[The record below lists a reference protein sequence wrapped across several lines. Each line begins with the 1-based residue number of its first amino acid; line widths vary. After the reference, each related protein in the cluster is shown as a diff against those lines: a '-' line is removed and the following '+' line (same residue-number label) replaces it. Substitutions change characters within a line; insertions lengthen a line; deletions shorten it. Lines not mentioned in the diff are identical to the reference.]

1 LDSAT
6 FLVVAFHVLSV
17 NVDDV
22 VDVELADATAGE
34 EGAGVAGGVQGKTE
48 ATIAT
53 ADAFKVRGIS
63 ERVDASSF
71 TDICRYRKYF
81 PENCG
86 ERRGDFRIQQTFLM
100 PKPLSERLG

>member
-34 EGAGVAGGVQGKTE
+34 EGAGVAGGVGGKTE

-81 PENCG
+81 PKTVVSDVG
-86 ERRGDFRIQQTFLM
+86 IFGFSKLF
-100 PKPLSERLG
+100 